1 MIIVF
6 PMLCSSNVSPNIL
19 PGICKVV
26 EKYQLIYNLD
36 SILKMS
42 RAFGVAKSGAIKL
55 TGLKRLKMEGDNV
68 LEAAGNTKTTNNYF
82 INKDKEEKKDT
93 SKKDPGRTSVVLP
106 KTDNSISVEPTWI
119 QVETP
124 LSGLQLLGIKVIPFQ
139 VNSDENFVKL
149 ILDDKERKKLD
160 LFATK
165 LSRNALATFW
175 RICKGIRKPFIKTRA
190 LTGDPKKDLLFA
202 SSGHGSKTIALL
214 NQADFEN
221 SDIFGSPKTVQKL
234 HSLRW
239 PSFII
244 ADDVNKMATFCM
256 KEFDG
261 LCSRVAYNFIYASIS
276 KDHNIVYNDLE
287 DVRKTA
293 SPFFSK
299 RVKNSKVFGEG
310 KVCFKSKKY
319 LKEEKMSNNEVL
331 TENVSSFIQTMTAS
345 KAKSIVNSI
354 SSGLKERDPK
364 KLAKVLKV
372 GENVKIGSIEKI
384 CSKSFPGFNDSYALS
399 KKVIKNSLNMKES
412 LIKPVSC
419 IVSIISN
426 FKQDDPQ
433 KETRENLKKFVGKMR
448 TAEPL
453 KEGPLLDDIGKTM
466 SENVVT
472 YATKLI
478 EAFSY
483 LIKGKKKGKLTAAT
497 AGGIA
502 GGLVGIIAFLFETPI
517 VLALVI
523 LLFIFILLVLLTK
536 NN

>member
-6 PMLCSSNVSPNIL
+6 PMLCSSNVSSNIL

-26 EKYQLIYNLD
+26 EKYQIIYNLD

-55 TGLKRLKMEGDNV
+55 TGLKKLKMENNNYV
-68 LEAAGNTKTTNNYF
+68 LEAPGNTKTTNNYYMG
-82 INKDKEEKKDT
+82 NKEEKKDT
-93 SKKDPGRTSVVLP
+93 NKKDPGRTNIVLP

-160 LFATK
+160 LFTTK
-165 LSRNALATFW
+165 LSRNAMAAFW
-175 RICKGIRKPFIKTRA
+175 RICKGLRKPFIKNRA

-214 NQADFEN
+214 NQSDFEN
-221 SDIFGSPKTVQKL
+221 SNIFGNPKTVQKL

-276 KDHNIVYNDLE
+276 KDHNAVYNDLE

-299 RVKNSKVFGEG
+299 RVKNNKVFKESCMSFNNKNYLGE
-310 KVCFKSKKY
+310 SEY
-319 LKEEKMSNNEVL
+319 I
-331 TENVSSFIQTMTAS
+331 TENVSSFIQNMTAS
-345 KAKSIVNSI
+345 KAKSIIDLI
-354 SSGLKERDPK
+354 SSGLEERDLK
-364 KLAKVLKV
+364 KLSKVLNV
-372 GENVKIGSIEKI
+372 GKNVKIGSIEKI
-384 CSKSFPGFNDSYALS
+384 CSKSFPGFNDSYILS
-399 KKVIKNSLNMKES
+399 KKVITNSLNMKDS

-419 IVSIISN
+419 IISIFSN
-426 FKQDDPQ
+426 FKQDNPQ

-448 TAEPL
+448 AIEPL

-466 SENVVT
+466 SENVIV
-472 YATKLI
+472 YAAKLI
-478 EAFSY
+478 ESFSY
-483 LIKGKKKGKLTAAT
+483 LIKGKFKGKLTIT
-497 AGGIA
+497 NAGGIA
-502 GGLVGIIAFLFETPI
+502 GGLITIITFLFNTPI

-523 LLFIFILLVLLTK
+523 LLIIIIILAILTK
-536 NN
+536 DN